1 MDFAALY
8 NQNFKECSK
17 ISSFFSNLNSNRK
30 LKYFQDASMFQSSL
44 YSKKVKIILPNEFS
58 TFKIFNSLT
67 LSKIITINS
76 LLEKELTINW
86 LISNLIWAKYLK
98 SQKVINPQ
106 VYKDKIKLKFL
117 KNSFILTM
125 NQSKT

>member
-1 MDFAALY
+1 MDFAVLC
-8 NQNFKECSK
+8 NQNSKGCSK
-17 ISSFFSNLNSNRK
+17 ISNFFSNLNSNRK

-44 YSKKVKIILPNEFS
+44 YSKKVKIILLNESS
-58 TFKIFNSLT
+58 TFKIFNSLA

-98 SQKVINPQ
+98 FQKAINPQ

-125 NQSKT
+125 NQSKK

>member
-1 MDFAALY
+1 MDFAVLC
-8 NQNFKECSK
+8 NQNYKGCSK
-17 ISSFFSNLNSNRK
+17 ISNFFSNLNSNQK
-30 LKYFQDASMFQSSL
+30 LKYFPDDSMFQSSL
-44 YSKKVKIILPNEFS
+44 YSKKVKIILLNEFS

-67 LSKIITINS
+67 FSKIITINS

-98 SQKVINPQ
+98 FQKAINPQ
-106 VYKDKIKLKFL
+106 VYKDKIKFKFL